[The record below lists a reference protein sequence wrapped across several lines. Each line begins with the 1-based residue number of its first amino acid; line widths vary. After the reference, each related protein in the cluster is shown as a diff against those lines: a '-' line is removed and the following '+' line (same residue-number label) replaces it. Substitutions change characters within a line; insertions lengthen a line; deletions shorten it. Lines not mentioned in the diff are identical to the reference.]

1 MADSAP
7 ESAAVFRACVAHAVK
22 QGGVLCA
29 DLVTAAQQALV
40 REESSPV
47 GAQRG
52 SQARHLLERHR
63 DALVRG
69 FREAL
74 LQLCSP
80 EESVPIVAD
89 NPSQPSLTDR
99 IDVSLRVEMARV
111 RQQAAHVAAPALT
124 ELDALISVAQGLE
137 HVQPERN
144 PLRPGNYVR
153 ALYGAVCALDVPMQ
167 VRRAWLGHMQRYLG
181 PALFKEYQRIGSELR
196 GQGIRAVHRAATS
209 DSRQGRPPGSTTVS
223 TLATHVARR
232 SSPATRLD
240 SPGPTEAFRGDFVP
254 SGMTGHAYFSTEH
267 APVRAQG
274 VASAFAS
281 SVHGPVAD
289 GGVSASGRLALPE
302 RTADD
307 VLAQM
312 MDTIAQDARLPPAVR
327 HAALQLEPVLRRLVR
342 EDPRFFFDEWHPA
355 RRLLDAL
362 TARGMDHGATGTPDG
377 TRFAQLIERSI
388 EGLIHT
394 EINGMEPFE
403 QALRVLEQGMDAK
416 PATPSSL
423 AVISSASALGS
434 DQPPPS
440 VLSGEPAVVPRRDRR
455 STPGSTLEDAGPFS
469 AGAPAVLNIGEWVRI
484 ATGHGTTRTQLTWCS
499 PHQTLFLFTQA
510 DGNTR
515 TMTRRMVIKS
525 LANGS
530 LIRDADGN

>member
-1 MADSAP
+1 MVDSAP

-22 QGGVLCA
+22 QGGVLCS
-29 DLVTAAQQALV
+29 DLVSAAQQALA

-80 EESVPIVAD
+80 EATVPIAD
-89 NPSQPSLTDR
+89 GGPPQPSFADR

-111 RQQAAHVAAPALT
+111 RQQAAHVAASALT
-124 ELDALISVAQGLE
+124 ELDALISAAQGLE

-153 ALYGAVCALDVPMQ
+153 ALYGTVCAIDVPMQ

-181 PALFKEYQRIGSELR
+181 PALFKEYQRVGSELR
-196 GQGIRAVHRAATS
+196 GQGIRAVHRVAAG
-209 DSRQGRPPGSTTVS
+209 DSGPGRLSGSTGVS
-223 TLATHVARR
+223 TLAAHVARR
-232 SSPATRLD
+232 NSPATRPGSLGSMGASRWD
-240 SPGPTEAFRGDFVP
+240 SVQ

-267 APVRAQG
+267 ASVRAQG
-274 VASAFAS
+274 VASAFPPSMHAN
-281 SVHGPVAD
+281 VAD
-289 GGVSASGRLALPE
+289 GGVSASGRLPLPE

-312 MDTIAQDARLPPAVR
+312 MDTIAQDARLPAAVR
-327 HAALQLEPVLRRLVR
+327 HAALQLEPVLRRLVH
-342 EDPRFFFDEWHPA
+342 EDPRFFFEEWHPA
-355 RRLLDAL
+355 RRLLDAM
-362 TARGMDHGATGTPDG
+362 TARGMDHGAAGTPEG

-394 EINGMEPFE
+394 EVNGVEPFE

-416 PATPSSL
+416 PETSSSL
-423 AVISSASALGS
+423 VVISSASALGS

-440 VLSGEPAVVPRRDRR
+440 ELDSDPATVPPRDRR
-455 STPGSTLEDAGPFS
+455 STSTSTQEDAGSLS
-469 AGAPAVLNIGEWVRI
+469 AIAPAVLSIGEWVRI
-484 ATGHGTTRTQLTWCS
+484 TAGHGTVRTQLTWCS

-515 TMTRRMVIKS
+515 TMTRRMVVKS

-530 LIRDADGN
+530 LVRDADSN